1 MGHGNLENALEYR
14 PKSSLGFMPDRLKII
29 MTSVPFAAIEGGY
42 TGMEALILKNQH
54 FLGREG
60 TGSAQGISAWQ
71 ACGLAAC
78 VNESIQ
84 G

>member
-1 MGHGNLENALEYR
+1 
-14 PKSSLGFMPDRLKII
+14 
-29 MTSVPFAAIEGGY
+29 
-42 TGMEALILKNQH
+42 MEALILKNQH